1 MCTVNST
8 HNYAGIKMVK
18 FIVKKIRS
26 FAGDKKGVTML
37 EYGLLAAL
45 IAVAAVGTLQTMSS
59 SLNTKFTSISNTL
72 K

>member
-1 MCTVNST
+1 
-8 HNYAGIKMVK
+8 MVK

-45 IAVAAVGTLQTMSS
+45 IAVAAVGTLQTLSS